1 MNDRLAAPSA
11 LLLLL
16 AAPAIGCADTSQPE
30 VSYDAIA
37 EAAPPGAI
45 AARAWTVELEE
56 ATVAFGPVYFCSA
69 SGGAATLCDAA
80 VAEMISIARVDL
92 LDPAPQPLGRVHGF
106 EGRIQSASFDYGVH
120 WFLTEASPTPAP
132 EAPGGHSARLRG
144 RATRGAQVLDFVA
157 EVDAVPQ
164 NPGQNAVPS
173 IGLDARVGAEPVRLV
188 VRFDVATWIARV
200 DFDELAAGGAAEVA
214 IAPGSQAHNVLV
226 KAMTAQRLPELR
238 WIDAAVAP

>member
-30 VSYDAIA
+30 VSYDAHA

-45 AARAWTVELEE
+45 AAGAWTVALEE
-56 ATVAFGPVYFCSA
+56 ATVAFGPVYFCAA
-69 SGGAATLCDAA
+69 SGGAATLCDVAI
-80 VAEMISIARVDL
+80 AEMLSVARVDL

-106 EGRIQSASFDYGVH
+106 EGEIRSASFDYGVH

-132 EAPGGHSARLRG
+132 ETPGGHSARLRG
-144 RATRGAQVLDFVA
+144 RATRGAEVLDFVA
-157 EVDAVPQ
+157 EVDALPQ

-173 IGLDARVGAEPVRLV
+173 IGLAARVGAEPVRLV
-188 VRFDVATWIARV
+188 VRFDVGAWIARV
-200 DFDELAAGGAAEVA
+200 DFDALAADGAAEVA
-214 IAPGSQAHNVLV
+214 IAPGSRAHNVLV
-226 KAMTAQRLPELR
+226 KAMTAQDLPELR